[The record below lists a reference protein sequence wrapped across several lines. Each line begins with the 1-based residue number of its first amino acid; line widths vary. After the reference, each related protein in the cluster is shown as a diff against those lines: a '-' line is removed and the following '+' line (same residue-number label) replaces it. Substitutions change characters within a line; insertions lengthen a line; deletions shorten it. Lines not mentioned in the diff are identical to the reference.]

1 MGVDHVVHVLPV
13 GGHRAGG
20 AQLTMELDTLLAE
33 NVAGD
38 PNFPPMPGLDHHVGV
53 AAGLRQPAVVLVPAV
68 ALLPVTVILQEDHDV
83 PRREDYISVV
93 KVLGDSMSR
102 HNLTL
107 NYLNLLKLLLCLFN
121 TC

>member
-13 GGHRAGG
+13 GCHRAGG

-38 PNFPPMPGLDHHVGV
+38 PNFPPMPSLDHHVVV
-53 AAGLRQPAVVLVPAV
+53 AAGLLQPAVVLVPAV

-93 KVLGDSMSR
+93 KVLSDSMSR
-102 HNLTL
+102 HNVTL
-107 NYLNLLKLLLCLFN
+107 ITQNF
-121 TC
+121 